1 MAQSNNQTKLLTK
14 FLLNNNLQKAKY
26 LLENN
31 ANLVFPAN
39 NIFTKLIESKHIE
52 SAIFLC
58 ELYVSY
64 NDKFIDTNIIDLD
77 YQDSSFVRLVCKEL
91 RLDILDKIKTLFP
104 NYPLLDRI
112 NYLQACMLHYNYR
125 KILEHFK

>member
-1 MAQSNNQTKLLTK
+1 MVESNNQTKLLIK
-14 FLLNNNLQKAKY
+14 FLLNNKLQKAKY

-39 NIFTKLIESKHIE
+39 KIFSKLIEQTHID

-64 NDKFIDTNIIDLD
+64 SDKFITNDPIDLY
-77 YQDSSFVRLVCKEL
+77 YQDNSFVRLVCKEL

-104 NYPLLDRI
+104 HYPLLDRI
-112 NYLQACMLHYNYR
+112 RYLEACMLPYNYR
-125 KILEHFK
+125 KIIEHFR